1 MPCQRLILAFS
12 CLLFL
17 AAPAIAQEPAS
28 DAPTGNSKPG
38 GAAMPTTS
46 GLPIPRF
53 VSLRTGEINLRTGP
67 GVRYPV
73 EWVYKREGLPVE
85 ITAEYDTW
93 RRIRDMEGAEGWVH
107 QSMLSGK
114 RTLVVT
120 GADQQSIYK
129 TAASNAPMVAKAEPQ
144 ATGELVGCENAW
156 CEVKFSGVDGYMPK
170 GTFYGAYAD
179 EVMK

>member
-1 MPCQRLILAFS
+1 MTLSRFVRSLFFGFIL
-12 CLLFL
+12 L
-17 AAPAIAQEPAS
+17 AAPAIAQEPTNDTPA
-28 DAPTGNSKPG
+28 AAHPLPT
-38 GAAMPTTS
+38 AS

-73 EWVYKREGLPVE
+73 EWVYRREGLPVE
-85 ITAEYDTW
+85 VTAEYDTW

-107 QSMLSGK
+107 QSMLSGR

-120 GADQQSIYK
+120 GTAIQSIYK
-129 TAASNAPMVAKAEPQ
+129 SPNSTAAVIAKVEPQ
-144 ATGELVGCENAW
+144 AAGELVSCENAW
-156 CEVKFSGVDGYMPK
+156 CEVKFASLKGYMPK

-179 EVMK
+179 EILK